1 MKRVILLRSNPVMPD
16 PPVEKMA
23 DALLEMGYAVT
34 IVAWDRNSDTD
45 TQTVKSEHCHVVR
58 FGATAAYGAGAKSLG
73 ALVRFQWKLW
83 NWLRQNR
90 GTYDIIHAFDLDTGL
105 VARMAAGMWRKKFVY
120 HILDFYADSHFS
132 RDWVRGAVARLERG
146 VIERADSVIICTEK
160 RREQLGRCRQ
170 KHIDVI
176 HNTPPESLA
185 GTGDVALQGPG
196 QRSRIAYVGT
206 MLEGRGIIQMLDAVR
221 EDSRFELH
229 MGGFGPLA
237 DQVEQAAQEEQSGVF
252 WYGRLPYEQ
261 TLALERQCD
270 IMLALYDPAIP
281 NHRYAAPNK
290 LYEAMMLGKPVLT
303 CAGIGWDDVVKEQE
317 TGMLTEF
324 SPEGMRKG
332 LDEIFALRDRW
343 AAMGE
348 NARTCYRDR
357 YSWQKMK
364 QRIGD
369 IYSRLG

>member
-1 MKRVILLRSNPVMPD
+1 MILIRSNPVLPD

-23 DALLEMGYAVT
+23 DALQELGYAVT
-34 IVAWDRNSDTD
+34 ILAWDRSCNMDTTEALTACCD
-45 TQTVKSEHCHVVR
+45 VVR
-58 FGATAAYGAGAKSLG
+58 MGASASYGGGAKTLG
-73 ALVRFQWKLW
+73 ALCRFEWKLW
-83 NWLRQNR
+83 GWLRRNR
-90 GTYDIIHAFDLDTGL
+90 KRYHILHAFDLDTGL
-105 VARMAAGMWRKKFVY
+105 VARVAAGMWRKKFVY
-120 HILDFYADSHFS
+120 HILDFYADSHF
-132 RDWVRGAVARLERG
+132 RRGWVRAAVARLERG
-146 VIERADSVIICTEK
+146 VIEYADSAIVCTEK
-160 RREQLGRCRQ
+160 RREQLGVCKQ

-176 HNTPPESLA
+176 HNTPPEDLA
-185 GTGDVALQGPG
+185 VTGSVDLQGTG

-206 MLEGRGIIQMLDAVR
+206 MLEGRGITQMLDAIR
-221 EDSRFELH
+221 EDHRFELH

-237 DQVEQAAQEEQSGVF
+237 GQVEQAAREEQSGIF

-261 TLALERQCD
+261 TLSLERQCD

-290 LYEAMMLGKPVLT
+290 LYEAMMLGKPVLI
-303 CAGIGWDDVVKEQE
+303 CAGIGWDDVVKEWE
-317 TGMLTEF
+317 TGVLIDF

-343 AAMGE
+343 AGMGE
-348 NARTCYRDR
+348 NGRACYRDR
-357 YSWQKMK
+357 YSWQRMK